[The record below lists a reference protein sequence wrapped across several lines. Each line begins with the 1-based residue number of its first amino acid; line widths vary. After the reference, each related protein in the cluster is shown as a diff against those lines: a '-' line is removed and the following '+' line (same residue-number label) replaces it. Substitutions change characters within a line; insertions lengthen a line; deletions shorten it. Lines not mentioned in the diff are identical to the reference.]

1 MVFYITRGNDT
12 VTQTDITDAGGA
24 GVAASNVFTGINTF
38 TGVTTQIN
46 SSSIIL
52 GDSTSDIIS
61 ILGTL
66 RFYEQTDPSAPSTN
80 QAILYIRDNGA
91 GKTQL
96 CVRFATGA
104 IQVIATQP

>member
-12 VTQTDITDAGGA
+12 VTSTDITDAGGA
-24 GVAASNVFTGINTF
+24 GVAADNVY
-38 TGVTTQIN
+38 TGVATFNGPTTSLN
-46 SSSIIL
+46 SANIVF
-52 GDSTSDIIS
+52 GNSTSDIIS
-61 ILGTL
+61 MIGTL
-66 RFYEQTDPSAPSTN
+66 KFFERSDPSAPSTN

-104 IQVIATQP
+104 IQVLATEP

>member
-1 MVFYITRGNDT
+1 MAFYVTRGNDT

-24 GVAASNVFTGINTF
+24 GVDADNVFTGVNTF
-38 TGVTTQIN
+38 TGPTTTIN
-46 SSSIIL
+46 SSSIVF

-104 IQVIATQP
+104 IQVLATQP